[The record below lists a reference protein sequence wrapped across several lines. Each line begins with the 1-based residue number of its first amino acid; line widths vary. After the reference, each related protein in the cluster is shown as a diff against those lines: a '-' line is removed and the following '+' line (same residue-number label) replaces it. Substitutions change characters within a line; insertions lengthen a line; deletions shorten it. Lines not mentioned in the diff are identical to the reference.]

1 MTSGRSGFGQDRTRH
16 FDGDHSRSR
25 MSTGVQR
32 STSQPQPKSP
42 GDLPRLNETVLGM
55 IRAEAP
61 LGKILE
67 VLCVN
72 IEKQQPGLLC
82 SVLLLDADGTTL
94 RHGAAPSLPG
104 EYSRAVDGVQ
114 IGPCAGSCGTA
125 VYRKQ
130 AVVASDI
137 ATDPLWD
144 NFRQVALP
152 HGLRACW
159 STPIAS
165 QDGRILGTFAVYYRE
180 PRTPDEEHLRI
191 ITSAKHLAGIA
202 IEHDRAKAELRAA
215 EARYRTLVERLPA
228 ITYIAELGAGGPW
241 HYVSPQ
247 IETMLGFPPAEW
259 LADPM
264 NWMNHIHPDD
274 REIALAAEKL
284 FQETHELFQA
294 EYRMCAR
301 DGRLL
306 WFRDEGVLLQQAD
319 GQAPLMQGVLY
330 DITERKRLED
340 QLRHSQKMEAVGQLA
355 GGVAHDFNNLLMLI
369 QAHNEHLRDNL
380 AADDPARK
388 DALQIENAVTR
399 AASLTAQL
407 LTFSRKNVLR
417 PKILDLNAVLADV
430 GKMLHR
436 LIGENIEVNIVPA
449 SSPARIKADPGQ
461 IEQVILNLAVNSRD
475 AMPAGGK
482 LTITARQVELD
493 ENDSRNHEGAPAGK
507 YVMLS
512 VSDTGAGMDI
522 ETQAHI
528 FEPFFTTKAPGKGTG
543 LGLATVYG
551 VVKQSDG
558 WIWVDSKPGRGTTFQ
573 IYLPCVQESGGEENT
588 VHEASIEKIP
598 QHESQAPKES
608 TSRSVPSPETSPKG
622 TETVLVVEDQDGI
635 RDIVRESLRRNGYT
649 VLIANDGD
657 EALQMASAYPEPIHL
672 LITDLVMPNIGGREL
687 AQRLTPLRPAMKVL
701 FMSGYSEQS
710 ALEIEATSQSAQVL
724 QKPFSLDALARNVR
738 RVLDEAGS

>member
-1 MTSGRSGFGQDRTRH
+1 
-16 FDGDHSRSR
+16 
-25 MSTGVQR
+25 MSTGIQR
-32 STSQPQPKSP
+32 VASP
-42 GDLPRLNETVLGM
+42 GSLGPLESLALLNETLLAM
-55 IRAEAP
+55 IRTQAP
-61 LGKILE
+61 LPKILE
-67 VLCVN
+67 VLCTH
-72 IEKQQPGLLC
+72 IEQRHPGLHC

-94 RHGAAPSLPG
+94 RHGAAPSLPA
-104 EYSRAVDGVQ
+104 EYSRLVDGVQ

-125 VYRKQ
+125 AYRKQ
-130 AVVASDI
+130 SVVVCDI
-137 ATDPLWD
+137 ASDPLWA
-144 NFRQVALP
+144 NYRQLALP

-165 QDGRILGTFAVYYRE
+165 QDGKVLGTFAVYYGE
-180 PRTPDEEHLRI
+180 PRTPDAEHVQLVAHA
-191 ITSAKHLAGIA
+191 THLAGIA
-202 IEHDRAKAELRAA
+202 IEHDRAKAEVRAA

-247 IETMLGFPPAEW
+247 IETMLGFSPEEW
-259 LADPM
+259 LSDPM
-264 NWMNHIHPDD
+264 NWMNHIYAED
-274 REIALAAEKL
+274 REIVLSAENL
-284 FQETHELFQA
+284 FQQTHDLFHA

-301 DGRLL
+301 DGRVL
-306 WFRDEGVLLQQAD
+306 WFRDEGVLLEQSE
-319 GQAPLMQGVLY
+319 GRGLLMQGVMY

-340 QLRHSQKMEAVGQLA
+340 QLRHSQKLEAVGQLA

-369 QAHNEHLRDNL
+369 QAHNEHLRDHL

-388 DALQIENAVTR
+388 DALEIENAVTR

-417 PKILDLNAVLADV
+417 PKILNLNAVLADV

-449 SSPARIKADPGQ
+449 SLPARIKADPGQ

-482 LTITARQVELD
+482 LTITAREVELG

-522 ETQAHI
+522 ETQAHM

-558 WIWVDSKPGRGTTFQ
+558 WIWVDSQPGRGTTFQ
-573 IYLPCVQESGGEENT
+573 IYLPSVQEF
-588 VHEASIEKIP
+588 VAEALTEDIAP
-598 QHESQAPKES
+598 RESQAVKES
-608 TSRSVPSPETSPKG
+608 TPRIVPVLETSAKG

-635 RDIVRESLRRNGYT
+635 RDIVRESLRRNGYK

-657 EALQMASAYPEPIHL
+657 EALQMAATYPDPIHL

-687 AQRLTPLRPAMKVL
+687 AQRLTPQRPAMKVL

-710 ALEIEATSQSAQVL
+710 ALEIQTTSQSATVL

-738 RVLDEAGS
+738 RVLDEATS

>member
-1 MTSGRSGFGQDRTRH
+1 
-16 FDGDHSRSR
+16 
-25 MSTGVQR
+25 MSTGIQR
-32 STSQPQPKSP
+32 AANPQSL
-42 GDLPRLNETVLGM
+42 GTLESLPLLNESLLGM
-55 IRAEAP
+55 IRTQTP
-61 LGKILE
+61 LPKILD
-67 VLCVN
+67 VLCTH
-72 IEKQQPGLLC
+72 IEQRHPGLHC

-94 RHGAAPSLPG
+94 RHGAAPSLPA
-104 EYSRAVDGVQ
+104 EYSRLVDGVK

-125 VYRKQ
+125 AYRKQ
-130 AVVASDI
+130 SVVVSDI
-137 ATDPLWD
+137 ATDPLWA
-144 NFRQVALP
+144 NCRHLALP

-159 STPIAS
+159 SSPIAS
-165 QDGRILGTFAVYYRE
+165 QDGKVLGTFAVYYCE
-180 PRTPDEEHLRI
+180 PRTPDAEHVQLVAHA
-191 ITSAKHLAGIA
+191 THLAGIA

-215 EARYRTLVERLPA
+215 EARYRTLVEHLPA

-247 IETMLGFPPAEW
+247 IETMLGFTPAEW
-259 LADPM
+259 LSDPM
-264 NWMNHIHPDD
+264 NWMNHIYPED
-274 REIALAAEKL
+274 REIALNAEVL
-284 FQETHELFQA
+284 FQQTHDLFQA

-301 DGRLL
+301 DGRVL
-306 WFRDEGVLLQQAD
+306 WFRDEGVLLEQSD
-319 GQAPLMQGVLY
+319 GPGLLMQGVMY
-330 DITERKRLED
+330 EITERKRLED
-340 QLRHSQKMEAVGQLA
+340 QLRHSQKLEAVGQLA

-436 LIGENIEVNIVPA
+436 LIGENIEVDIVPA
-449 SSPARIKADPGQ
+449 SSQVRVKADPSQ

-482 LTITARQVELD
+482 LTITAYEVELD
-493 ENDSRNHEGAPAGK
+493 ENHSRNPEEASAGK
-507 YVMLS
+507 YVVLS

-573 IYLPCVQESGGEENT
+573 IYLPQVQEFVGY
-588 VHEASIEKIP
+588 EASIAEAAL
-598 QHESQAPKES
+598 HESQAPRES
-608 TSRSVPSPETSPKG
+608 ISPAALETSPKG

-635 RDIVRESLRRNGYT
+635 RDIVRESLRRNGYK

-657 EALQMASAYPEPIHL
+657 EALQMAAAYPDPIHL

-687 AQRLTPLRPAMKVL
+687 AQRLTPQRPAMKVL

-710 ALEIEATSQSAQVL
+710 ALEIEATSKSAQVL

-738 RVLDEAGS
+738 RVLDEPAQ

>member
-1 MTSGRSGFGQDRTRH
+1 
-16 FDGDHSRSR
+16 
-25 MSTGVQR
+25 MSTGIQR
-32 STSQPQPKSP
+32 AANPQLLGTLES
-42 GDLPRLNETVLGM
+42 LPLLNESLLGM
-55 IRAEAP
+55 IRTQTP
-61 LGKILE
+61 LPKILD
-67 VLCVN
+67 VLCTH
-72 IEKQQPGLLC
+72 IEQRHPGLHC

-94 RHGAAPSLPG
+94 RHGAAPSLPA
-104 EYSRAVDGVQ
+104 EYSRLVDGVK

-125 VYRKQ
+125 AYRKQ
-130 AVVASDI
+130 SVVVSDI
-137 ATDPLWD
+137 ATDPLWA
-144 NFRQVALP
+144 NCRYLALP

-159 STPIAS
+159 SSPIAS
-165 QDGRILGTFAVYYRE
+165 QDGKVLGTFAVYYRE
-180 PRTPDEEHLRI
+180 PRTPDAEHVQLVAHA
-191 ITSAKHLAGIA
+191 THLAGIA

-247 IETMLGFPPAEW
+247 IETMLGFTPAEW
-259 LADPM
+259 LSDPM
-264 NWMNHIHPDD
+264 NWMNHIYPED
-274 REIALAAEKL
+274 REIALVAENL
-284 FQETHELFQA
+284 FQQTHDLFQA
-294 EYRMCAR
+294 EYRMCAN
-301 DGRLL
+301 DGRVL
-306 WFRDEGVLLQQAD
+306 WFRDEGVLLEENE
-319 GQAPLMQGVLY
+319 GRGLLMQGVMY

-340 QLRHSQKMEAVGQLA
+340 QLRHSQKLEAVGQLA

-369 QAHNEHLRDNL
+369 QAHNEHLRDYL

-417 PKILDLNAVLADV
+417 PKVLDLNGVLIDA
-430 GKMLHR
+430 GRMLRR

-449 SSPARIKADPGQ
+449 SSPVRVKADPGQ

-482 LTITARQVELD
+482 LTITAGEVELD
-493 ENDSRNHEGAPAGK
+493 ENDPRNHEGAPAGK
-507 YVMLS
+507 YVVLS
-512 VSDTGAGMDI
+512 VSDTGSGMDT

-573 IYLPCVQESGGEENT
+573 IYLPQVQEFVGY
-588 VHEASIEKIP
+588 EASIAEIAP
-598 QHESQAPKES
+598 HESQAPKES
-608 TSRSVPSPETSPKG
+608 TSRVVPALETSAKG

-635 RDIVRESLRRNGYT
+635 RDIVRESLRRNGYK

-657 EALQMASAYPEPIHL
+657 EALQMAAAYPDPIHL

-710 ALEIEATSQSAQVL
+710 ALEIEATSQSATVL

-738 RVLDEAGS
+738 CVLDEAAR

>member
-1 MTSGRSGFGQDRTRH
+1 LES
-16 FDGDHSRSR
+16 
-25 MSTGVQR
+25 
-32 STSQPQPKSP
+32 
-42 GDLPRLNETVLGM
+42 LALLNETLLAM
-55 IRAEAP
+55 IRTQAP
-61 LGKILE
+61 LPKILE
-67 VLCVN
+67 VLCTQ
-72 IEKQQPGLLC
+72 IEQRHPGLHC

-94 RHGAAPSLPG
+94 RHGAAPSLST
-104 EYSRAVDGVQ
+104 EYSRLVDGVQ

-125 VYRKQ
+125 AYRKQ
-130 AVVASDI
+130 SVMVSDI
-137 ATDPLWD
+137 ATDPLWKD
-144 NFRQVALP
+144 CRQFALP
-152 HGLRACW
+152 YGLRACW
-159 STPIAS
+159 SSPIAS
-165 QDGRILGTFAVYYRE
+165 QGGKVLGTFAVYYGE
-180 PRTPDEEHLRI
+180 PRTPDAEHVQLV
-191 ITSAKHLAGIA
+191 THATHLAGIA

-247 IETMLGFPPAEW
+247 IETMVGFSPEEW
-259 LADPM
+259 LSDPM
-264 NWMNHIHPDD
+264 NWMNHIYPED
-274 REIALAAEKL
+274 REIVLDAENL
-284 FQETHELFQA
+284 FQQTHDLFHA

-301 DGRLL
+301 DGRVL
-306 WFRDEGVLLQQAD
+306 WFRDEGVLLEQSE
-319 GQAPLMQGVLY
+319 GRGLLMQGVMY

-340 QLRHSQKMEAVGQLA
+340 ELRHSQKMEAVGQLA

-369 QAHNEHLRDNL
+369 QAHNEHLRDHL

-449 SSPARIKADPGQ
+449 SLPARIKADPGQ

-588 VHEASIEKIP
+588 VHETLIEKIP

-608 TSRSVPSPETSPKG
+608 TSRSVPSSETSPKG
-622 TETVLVVEDQDGI
+622 TETVMVVEDQDGI
-635 RDIVRESLRRNGYT
+635 RDIVRESLRRNGYK

-657 EALQMASAYPEPIHL
+657 EALQMAGAYPDPIHL

-687 AQRLTPLRPAMKVL
+687 AQRLTPQRPAMKVL

-710 ALEIEATSQSAQVL
+710 ALEIEATSQSATVL
-724 QKPFSLDALARNVR
+724 QKPFSLEALARNVR